1 MMRAR
6 LSEDAIT
13 ERLGQAAEWR
23 RAGEEIVRDFQTA
36 NFAEA
41 LALVNRIGEAAEA
54 LDHHPDILLHGWNKV
69 RISVTTHDAG
79 GLTERDFELA
89 ARIDALV

>member
-1 MMRAR
+1 MRTK
-6 LSEDAIT
+6 LSEQEIAG
-13 ERLGQAAEWR
+13 RLRGVSAWR
-23 RAGEEIVRDFQTA
+23 REGEQIVRDVQSA

-41 LALVNRIGEAAEA
+41 LALVNRIGEVAED

-79 GLTERDFELA
+79 GLTVRDFDLA

>member
-1 MMRAR
+1 MRAK
-6 LSEDAIT
+6 LSEEEIAG
-13 ERLGQAAEWR
+13 RLLGFSAWR
-23 RAGEEIVRDFQTA
+23 REGEHIVRDVQSA

-79 GLTERDFELA
+79 GLTGRDFDLA